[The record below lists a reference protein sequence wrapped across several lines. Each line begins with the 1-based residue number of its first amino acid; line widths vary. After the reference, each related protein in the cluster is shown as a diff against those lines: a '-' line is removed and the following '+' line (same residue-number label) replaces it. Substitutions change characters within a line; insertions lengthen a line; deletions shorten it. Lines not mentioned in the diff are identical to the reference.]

1 MGPPCR
7 EAARPVPSNDQ
18 GRSQTHRERPPPQ
31 RAAAAGTDRDIQ
43 AGLPRRRPSGGIPR
57 DGVGIEGDGRQLR
70 LRRDIACPLPV
81 TDHSATERHAR
92 YFVRPRLCVPP
103 GEKPAHGVSDEN
115 EREAKV
121 IAPSDLA
128 ERVPVL
134 DGIVEERHS
143 ALTLGASMSYVIVG
157 IDDSSVTGEGLC
169 NTGERPPCSAYPWTN
184 YTIRF
189 GSPVGSQRR

>member
-1 MGPPCR
+1 M
-7 EAARPVPSNDQ
+7 
-18 GRSQTHRERPPPQ
+18 
-31 RAAAAGTDRDIQ
+31 
-43 AGLPRRRPSGGIPR
+43 
-57 DGVGIEGDGRQLR
+57 
-70 LRRDIACPLPV
+70 
-81 TDHSATERHAR
+81 
-92 YFVRPRLCVPP
+92 
-103 GEKPAHGVSDEN
+103 SDEN

-134 DGIVEERHS
+134 DGIVEIAYHS
-143 ALTLGASMSYVIVG
+143 SLTIGASMSYVIVG